1 MCGRFSL
8 TGDLDFYAEYFAV
21 DEVVTPG
28 LEKRWNVAPTDPI
41 LVVAERDDRRLLG
54 TMRWGLLPHWVDD
67 PKERGH
73 INARVETVATNN
85 TFRDSFARRRCLIPA
100 DGFYE
105 WEPREKGRHP
115 HWIYRAD
122 GHPMVFAG
130 IWSVR
135 KDPATG
141 EWLRSCAIIT
151 RPAEGVVASIHDRM
165 PAVVPREAWATW
177 LDRQMTDPEA
187 ALDIIREVDTD
198 ALMEHR
204 VSRAVNSVRND
215 GPHLVEPAE
224 PETLF

>member
-21 DEVVTPG
+21 DEVITPA
-28 LEKRWNVAPTDPI
+28 LERKWNVAPTDPVY
-41 LVVAERDDRRLLG
+41 VVAERDEKRTLG
-54 TMRWGLLPHWVDD
+54 TMRWGLLPHWTDD
-67 PKERGH
+67 PAARGQ

-85 TFRDSFARRRCLIPA
+85 TFRDSFAKRRCLIPA

-105 WEPREKGRHP
+105 WGPHEEGRHP

-122 GHPMVFAG
+122 GHPMVFAA

-135 KDPATG
+135 KDHDSG

-151 RPAEGVVASIHDRM
+151 RSAAGVVSPIHDRM
-165 PAVVPREAWATW
+165 PVVVPREAWETW
-177 LDRQMTDPEA
+177 LDRQMNDTDA
-187 ALDIIREVDTD
+187 ALDLIREVD
-198 ALMEHR
+198 AEMIMEHR
-204 VSRAVNSVRND
+204 VSKAVNSVRND
-215 GPHLVEPAE
+215 GPHLVEPAQ

>member
-21 DEVVTPG
+21 DEVVTPA
-28 LEKRWNVAPTDPI
+28 LEKRWNVAPTDPVY
-41 LVVAERDDRRLLG
+41 VV
-54 TMRWGLLPHWVDD
+54 T
-67 PKERGH
+67 ERGQ

-105 WEPREKGRHP
+105 WGPHEEGRHP

-130 IWSVR
+130 IWAVR
-135 KDPATG
+135 QDHDTG

-151 RPAEGVVASIHDRM
+151 RQAEGRS
-165 PAVVPREAWATW
+165 E
-177 LDRQMTDPEA
+177 
-187 ALDIIREVDTD
+187 
-198 ALMEHR
+198 EH
-204 VSRAVNSVRND
+204 
-215 GPHLVEPAE
+215 
-224 PETLF
+224 